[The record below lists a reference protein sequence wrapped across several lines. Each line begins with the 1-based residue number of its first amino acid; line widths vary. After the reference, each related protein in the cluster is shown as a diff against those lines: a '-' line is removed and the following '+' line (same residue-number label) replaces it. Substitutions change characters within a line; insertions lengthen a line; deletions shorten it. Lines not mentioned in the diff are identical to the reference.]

1 MTLKDVAQ
9 AARPGWDHGRPPG
22 VTPGLET
29 TAYFEP
35 PTVTW
40 SYAVHAAIVE
50 MDRATGLPSIRK
62 YVVVHD
68 AGVLI
73 NPELAE
79 GQVLGGVV
87 QGLGGGLLEEV
98 VYDDEA
104 QLLTGSL
111 ADYLMPTA
119 LDVPPIEILHSES
132 PSPLNALG
140 VKGLGEGGAIA
151 PPVVL
156 ANAVCDA
163 LRPIGF
169 EIFATPLRPAE
180 LVEAMAGAIAIAPAL
195 RSGGS

>member
-1 MTLKDVAQ
+1 M
-9 AARPGWDHGRPPG
+9 
-22 VTPGLET
+22 ET
-29 TAYFEP
+29 TSYFEP

-50 MDRATGLPSIRK
+50 LDRATGVPSIRK

-87 QGLGGGLLEEV
+87 QGLGGGLLEEIV
-98 VYDDEA
+98 FDGQA

-111 ADYLMPTA
+111 ADYLVPTA
-119 LDVPPIEILHSES
+119 SDVPPIEVLHRETA
-132 PSPLNALG
+132 SPLNALG

-169 EIFATPLRPAE
+169 EIFATPLRPAA
-180 LVEAMAGAIAIAPAL
+180 LVEAMASAGAGELMP
-195 RSGGS
+195 RSGQ